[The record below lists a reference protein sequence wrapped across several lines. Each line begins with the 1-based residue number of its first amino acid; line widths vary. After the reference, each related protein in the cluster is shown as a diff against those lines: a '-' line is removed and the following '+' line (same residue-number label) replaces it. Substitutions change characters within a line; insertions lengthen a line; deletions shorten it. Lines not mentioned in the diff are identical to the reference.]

1 MIKRGSALIFS
12 KNGCMMKSKIKKHV
26 FGYDVFKENIAFS
39 KLDEGDVLL
48 NPHDEF
54 KRNHNW
60 SFLRMND
67 DYIEL
72 IDQSYARLGK
82 GLSGMFFFIPVF
94 LVYFI
99 GVVVFWRI
107 YGKFD
112 LNSISFFVMSLMLVV
127 AFPSFF
133 LLKPIY
139 LYDYK
144 KPICKPILFNRKT
157 GKVFFYLTDA
167 EYIERDWKDVVYV
180 MGSSFG
186 LSGIPLRELRAHIVD
201 DGILKHTFVIGFPM
215 IGIFRTQG
223 LWSFICHFMHKGP
236 EELYP
241 KPHPMYGT
249 IDPFTQLTFC
259 QQVIG
264 AKESYRDTWK
274 SFRIIYHDNWVPA
287 LFSYPFDVCNFIAR
301 RILLNIKP
309 LPIWHKE
316 VVLKNKMEQ
325 QRPEE
330 ISFKDNFE
338 FSMFEMKDK

>member
-1 MIKRGSALIFS
+1 M
-12 KNGCMMKSKIKKHV
+12 KNKIKKHV
-26 FGYDVFKENIAFS
+26 FGYDVFKENIPFS
-39 KLDEGDVLL
+39 KLDKGDVLL

-82 GLSGMFFFIPVF
+82 GVSILIMLFPVF
-94 LVYFI
+94 LISLHFIYFI
-99 GVVVFWRI
+99 FNIG
-107 YGKFD
+107 GDKN
-112 LNSISFFVMSLMLVV
+112 LGISFLIMFII
-127 AFPSFF
+127 F
-133 LLKPIY
+133 LIWLLPLISTLIPYFKH
-139 LYDYK
+139 DHK

-157 GKVFFYLTDA
+157 GKVFFYLTEA

-180 MGSSFG
+180 MGTSFG
-186 LSGIPLRELRAHIVD
+186 LSGFTLRELRAHIVE
-201 DGILKHTFVIGFPM
+201 DGLLKHTFVIGFPM
-215 IGIFRTQG
+215 IGWDNTQG

-236 EELYP
+236 AELYP
-241 KPHPMYGT
+241 KPNPMYGT

-287 LFSYPFDVCNFIAR
+287 LFSYPFDLGNFIAR

-309 LPIWHKE
+309 LPVWHKE
-316 VVLKNKMEQ
+316 VILKNKMEKE
-325 QRPEE
+325 RPEE

>member
-1 MIKRGSALIFS
+1 
-12 KNGCMMKSKIKKHV
+12 MKSKIKKHV
-26 FGYDVFKENIAFS
+26 FGYDVFKENIPFS
-39 KLDEGDVLL
+39 KLDKGDVLL

-82 GLSGMFFFIPVF
+82 GVSILIMLFPVF
-94 LVYFI
+94 LISLHFIYFI
-99 GVVVFWRI
+99 FNIG
-107 YGKFD
+107 GDKN
-112 LNSISFFVMSLMLVV
+112 LGISFLIMFII
-127 AFPSFF
+127 F
-133 LLKPIY
+133 LIWLLPLISTLIPYFKH
-139 LYDYK
+139 DHK

-157 GKVFFYLTDA
+157 GKVFFYLTEA

-180 MGSSFG
+180 MGTSFG
-186 LSGIPLRELRAHIVD
+186 LSGFTLRELRAHIVE
-201 DGILKHTFVIGFPM
+201 DGLLKHTFVIGFPM
-215 IGIFRTQG
+215 IGWDNTQG

-236 EELYP
+236 AELYP
-241 KPHPMYGT
+241 KPNPMYGT

-264 AKESYRDTWK
+264 SKESYRDTWK

-309 LPIWHKE
+309 LPVWHKE
-316 VVLKNKMEQ
+316 VILKNKMEQ

>member
-1 MIKRGSALIFS
+1 
-12 KNGCMMKSKIKKHV
+12 MMKSKIKKHV
-26 FGYDVFKENIAFS
+26 FGYDVFKENIPFS

-54 KRNHNW
+54 KCNHNW
-60 SFLRMND
+60 SFLSMND

-82 GLSGMFFFIPVF
+82 GVSILIMLFPVF
-94 LVYFI
+94 LISLHFIYFI
-99 GVVVFWRI
+99 FNIG
-107 YGKFD
+107 GDKN
-112 LNSISFFVMSLMLVV
+112 LGISFLIMFII
-127 AFPSFF
+127 F
-133 LLKPIY
+133 LIWLLPLISTLIPYFKH
-139 LYDYK
+139 DHK

-157 GKVFFYLTDA
+157 GKVFFYLNDA

-180 MGSSFG
+180 MGTSFG
-186 LSGIPLRELRAHIVD
+186 LSGIPLRELRAHIVE

-241 KPHPMYGT
+241 KPNPMYGT

-259 QQVIG
+259 QQIIG

-301 RILLNIKP
+301 RILLNIKS
-309 LPIWHKE
+309 LPVWHKE
-316 VVLKNKMEQ
+316 VISKNKMEQ

>member
-1 MIKRGSALIFS
+1 M
-12 KNGCMMKSKIKKHV
+12 KNKIKKHV
-26 FGYDVFKENIAFS
+26 FGYDVFKENIPFS
-39 KLDEGDVLL
+39 KLDKGDVLL

-60 SFLRMND
+60 SFLRLND

-82 GLSGMFFFIPVF
+82 GVSILIMLFPVF
-94 LVYFI
+94 LISLHFIYFI
-99 GVVVFWRI
+99 FNIG
-107 YGKFD
+107 GD
-112 LNSISFFVMSLMLVV
+112 ENLGISFLIIFII
-127 AFPSFF
+127 F
-133 LLKPIY
+133 LIWLLPLISTLIPYFKH
-139 LYDYK
+139 DHK

-180 MGSSFG
+180 MGTSFG
-186 LSGIPLRELRAHIVD
+186 LSGFTLRELRAHIVE
-201 DGILKHTFVIGFPM
+201 DGLLKHTFVIGFPM
-215 IGIFRTQG
+215 IGWDNTQG

-236 EELYP
+236 AELYP
-241 KPHPMYGT
+241 KPNPMYGT

-309 LPIWHKE
+309 LPVWHKE
-316 VVLKNKMEQ
+316 VILKNKMEQ

-338 FSMFEMKDK
+338 FSMFEMKDKG

>member
-1 MIKRGSALIFS
+1 
-12 KNGCMMKSKIKKHV
+12 MMKIKIKKHV
-26 FGYDVFKENIAFS
+26 FGYDVFKENIPFS
-39 KLDEGDVLL
+39 KLEENDVLL
-48 NPHDEF
+48 TPYDEF

-60 SFLRMND
+60 SFLSMND

-82 GLSGMFFFIPVF
+82 SLSMFVFISPLIILLFCILFFILFYPVNDKGWF
-94 LVYFI
+94 
-99 GVVVFWRI
+99 I
-107 YGKFD
+107 YGFILICNIFLICFILYSFLSPYFKFD
-112 LNSISFFVMSLMLVV
+112 H
-127 AFPSFF
+127 
-133 LLKPIY
+133 
-139 LYDYK
+139 K
-144 KPICKPILFNRKT
+144 KPLCKPILFNRKT
-157 GKVFFYLTDA
+157 GKVFFYLNDA

-180 MGSSFG
+180 MGNSFG
-186 LSGIPLRELRAHIVD
+186 LSGAPLRELRAHIVEE
-201 DGILKHTFVIGFPM
+201 GILKHTFVIGFPM

-241 KPHPMYGT
+241 KPNPMYGT

-264 AKESYRDTWK
+264 EKESYRDTWK

-309 LPIWHKE
+309 LPVWHKE
-316 VVLKNKMEQ
+316 VILKNKMEQ

>member
-1 MIKRGSALIFS
+1 
-12 KNGCMMKSKIKKHV
+12 MMKSKIKKHV
-26 FGYDVFKENIAFS
+26 FGYDVFKENIPFS

-48 NPHDEF
+48 TPRDEF

-60 SFLRMND
+60 SFLSMND

-72 IDQSYARLGK
+72 IDQNYARLGK
-82 GLSGMFFFIPVF
+82 SLSMFVFISPLIILLFCILFFILFYPVNDKGWF
-94 LVYFI
+94 
-99 GVVVFWRI
+99 I
-107 YGKFD
+107 YGFI
-112 LNSISFFVMSLMLVV
+112 LFSNIFLICFILYSFLSPYFKYDHN
-127 AFPSFF
+127 
-133 LLKPIY
+133 KP
-139 LYDYK
+139 L
-144 KPICKPILFNRKT
+144 CKPILFNRKT

-180 MGSSFG
+180 MGTSFG
-186 LSGIPLRELRAHIVD
+186 LSGFTLRELRAHIVE
-201 DGILKHTFVIGFPM
+201 DGLLKHTFVIGFPM
-215 IGIFRTQG
+215 IGWDNTQG

-236 EELYP
+236 AELYP
-241 KPHPMYGT
+241 KPNPMYGT

-259 QQVIG
+259 QQLIG

-309 LPIWHKE
+309 LPVWHKE
-316 VVLKNKMEQ
+316 VILKNKMEQ

>member
-1 MIKRGSALIFS
+1 
-12 KNGCMMKSKIKKHV
+12 MKSKIKKHV
-26 FGYDVFKENIAFS
+26 FGYDVFKENIPFS
-39 KLDEGDVLL
+39 KLDKGDVLL
-48 NPHDEF
+48 TPYDEF

-60 SFLRMND
+60 SFIRMND

-82 GLSGMFFFIPVF
+82 GISL
-94 LVYFI
+94 LVLCSPI
-99 GVVVFWRI
+99 
-107 YGKFD
+107 
-112 LNSISFFVMSLMLVV
+112 
-127 AFPSFF
+127 FF
-133 LLKPIY
+133 LIFYTIYLYFTLDGGSEESIYFSIFVVCMFLILASLPLIGFLKPFFK
-139 LYDYK
+139 YDYK

-180 MGSSFG
+180 MGNSFG
-186 LSGIPLRELRAHIVD
+186 LSGAPLRELRAHIVEE
-201 DGILKHTFVIGFPM
+201 GILKHTFVIGFPM
-215 IGIFRTQG
+215 MGIFRTQG

-236 EELYP
+236 AELYP
-241 KPHPMYGT
+241 QPNPMYGT

-309 LPIWHKE
+309 LPVWHKE
-316 VVLKNKMEQ
+316 VILKNKMEQ

-338 FSMFEMKDK
+338 FTMFEMKDK

>member
-1 MIKRGSALIFS
+1 
-12 KNGCMMKSKIKKHV
+12 MMKSKIKEHV
-26 FGYDVFKENIAFS
+26 FGYDVFKENIPFS

-48 NPHDEF
+48 SPYDEF

-72 IDQSYARLGK
+72 IDQTYARLGK
-82 GLSGMFFFIPVF
+82 GISLLVLSSPILLLIFYILYLYFTFNGGTNESISFSIFVVISGLTIFFIPVYAF
-94 LVYFI
+94 L
-99 GVVVFWRI
+99 
-107 YGKFD
+107 
-112 LNSISFFVMSLMLVV
+112 SPFF
-127 AFPSFF
+127 
-133 LLKPIY
+133 K
-139 LYDYK
+139 YDYK
-144 KPICKPILFNRKT
+144 KPLCKPVLFNRKT
-157 GKVFFYLTDA
+157 GKVFFYLNEA

-180 MGSSFG
+180 MGTSFG
-186 LSGIPLRELRAHIVD
+186 LSGFTLRELRAHIVE
-201 DGILKHTFVIGFPM
+201 DGLLKHTFVIGFPM
-215 IGIFRTQG
+215 IGWDNTQG

-236 EELYP
+236 AELYP
-241 KPHPMYGT
+241 KPNPMYGT

-287 LFSYPFDVCNFIAR
+287 LFSFPFDLGNFIAR

-309 LPIWHKE
+309 LPVWHKE
-316 VVLKNKMEQ
+316 VILKNKMEKE
-325 QRPEE
+325 RPEE

>member
-1 MIKRGSALIFS
+1 
-12 KNGCMMKSKIKKHV
+12 MKSKIKKHV
-26 FGYDVFKENIAFS
+26 FGYDVFKENIPFS

-60 SFLRMND
+60 SFLRMNE

-82 GLSGMFFFIPVF
+82 GVSILIMLFPVF
-94 LVYFI
+94 LISLHFIYFLFNI
-99 GVVVFWRI
+99 GGDKKIGFSFLIMFIVFLIWLQPI
-107 YGKFD
+107 
-112 LNSISFFVMSLMLVV
+112 ISTLIPYF
-127 AFPSFF
+127 
-133 LLKPIY
+133 K
-139 LYDYK
+139 YDHK

-180 MGSSFG
+180 MGTSFS
-186 LSGIPLRELRAHIVD
+186 LSGFTLRELRAHIVD
-201 DGILKHTFVIGFPM
+201 DGLLKHTFVIGFPM
-215 IGIFRTQG
+215 IGWDNTQG

-236 EELYP
+236 AELYP
-241 KPHPMYGT
+241 KPNPMYGT

-259 QQVIG
+259 QQLIG

-287 LFSYPFDVCNFIAR
+287 LFSFPFDLGNFIAR

-309 LPIWHKE
+309 LPVWHKE
-316 VVLKNKMEQ
+316 VILKNKMEQ

>member
-1 MIKRGSALIFS
+1 
-12 KNGCMMKSKIKKHV
+12 MKSKIKKHV
-26 FGYDVFKENIAFS
+26 FGYDVFKENIPFS

-48 NPHDEF
+48 TPYDEF

-60 SFLRMND
+60 SFIRMNE

-82 GLSGMFFFIPVF
+82 SLSMFVFISPLIILLFCILFFILFYPVNDKGWF
-94 LVYFI
+94 
-99 GVVVFWRI
+99 I
-107 YGKFD
+107 YGFI
-112 LNSISFFVMSLMLVV
+112 LFSNIFLICFILYSFLSPYFKYDHN
-127 AFPSFF
+127 
-133 LLKPIY
+133 KP
-139 LYDYK
+139 L
-144 KPICKPILFNRKT
+144 CKPILFNRKT

-180 MGSSFG
+180 MGTSFG
-186 LSGIPLRELRAHIVD
+186 LSGFTLRELRAHIVE
-201 DGILKHTFVIGFPM
+201 DGLLKHTFVIGFPM
-215 IGIFRTQG
+215 IGWDNTQG

-236 EELYP
+236 AELYP
-241 KPHPMYGT
+241 KPNPMYGT

-259 QQVIG
+259 QQLIG

-287 LFSYPFDVCNFIAR
+287 LFSFPFDVCNFIAR

-309 LPIWHKE
+309 LPVWHKE
-316 VVLKNKMEQ
+316 VILKNKMEQ

>member
-1 MIKRGSALIFS
+1 
-12 KNGCMMKSKIKKHV
+12 MKSKIKKHA
-26 FGYDVFKENIAFS
+26 FGYDVFKENIPFS
-39 KLDEGDVLL
+39 KLEENDVLL
-48 NPHDEF
+48 TPYDEF

-60 SFLRMND
+60 SFLSMND

-82 GLSGMFFFIPVF
+82 GISLLVLCFPVLLLIF
-94 LVYFI
+94 HILYLYFTLGGGPNESI
-99 GVVVFWRI
+99 YFSIFVV
-107 YGKFD
+107 
-112 LNSISFFVMSLMLVV
+112 ISALIT
-127 AFPSFF
+127 FF
-133 LLKPIY
+133 LPLYAFLNPFFK
-139 LYDYK
+139 YDYK

-180 MGSSFG
+180 MGNSFG
-186 LSGIPLRELRAHIVD
+186 LSGAPLRELKAHIVEN
-201 DGILKHTFVIGFPM
+201 GILKHTFVIGFPM

-236 EELYP
+236 AELYP
-241 KPHPMYGT
+241 KPNPMYGT
-249 IDPFTQLTFC
+249 IYPFTQLTFC

-287 LFSYPFDVCNFIAR
+287 LFSFPFDLGNFIAR

-316 VVLKNKMEQ
+316 VILKNKMEL

>member
-1 MIKRGSALIFS
+1 
-12 KNGCMMKSKIKKHV
+12 MMKSKIKKHV
-26 FGYDVFKENIAFS
+26 FGYDVFKENIPFS
-39 KLDEGDVLL
+39 KLDKGDVLL
-48 NPHDEF
+48 TPYDEF

-60 SFLRMND
+60 SFIRMND

-82 GLSGMFFFIPVF
+82 GISL
-94 LVYFI
+94 LVLCSPI
-99 GVVVFWRI
+99 
-107 YGKFD
+107 
-112 LNSISFFVMSLMLVV
+112 
-127 AFPSFF
+127 FF
-133 LLKPIY
+133 LIFYTIYLYFTLDGGSEESIYFSIFVVCMFLILASLPLIGFLKPFFK
-139 LYDYK
+139 YDYK

-180 MGSSFG
+180 MGNSFG
-186 LSGIPLRELRAHIVD
+186 LSGAPLRELRAHIVEE
-201 DGILKHTFVIGFPM
+201 GILKHTFVIGFPM
-215 IGIFRTQG
+215 MGIFRTQG

-236 EELYP
+236 AELYP
-241 KPHPMYGT
+241 QPNPMYGT

-309 LPIWHKE
+309 LPVWHKE
-316 VVLKNKMEQ
+316 VILKNKMEQ

-338 FSMFEMKDK
+338 FTMFEMKDK

>member
-1 MIKRGSALIFS
+1 
-12 KNGCMMKSKIKKHV
+12 MMKSKIKKHA
-26 FGYDVFKENIAFS
+26 FGYDVFKENIPFS
-39 KLDEGDVLL
+39 KLEENDVLL
-48 NPHDEF
+48 TPYDEF

-60 SFLRMND
+60 SFLSMND

-82 GLSGMFFFIPVF
+82 SLSMFVFISPLIILLFCILFFILFYPVNDKGWF
-94 LVYFI
+94 
-99 GVVVFWRI
+99 I
-107 YGKFD
+107 YGFILICNIFLICFILYSFLSPYFKFD
-112 LNSISFFVMSLMLVV
+112 H
-127 AFPSFF
+127 
-133 LLKPIY
+133 
-139 LYDYK
+139 K
-144 KPICKPILFNRKT
+144 KPLCKPILFNRKT

-180 MGSSFG
+180 MGNSFG
-186 LSGIPLRELRAHIVD
+186 LSGAPLRELRAHIVEE
-201 DGILKHTFVIGFPM
+201 GILKHTFVIGFPM

-241 KPHPMYGT
+241 KPNPMYGT

-264 AKESYRDTWK
+264 EKESYRDTWK

-309 LPIWHKE
+309 LPVWHKE
-316 VVLKNKMEQ
+316 VILKNKMEQ

>member
-1 MIKRGSALIFS
+1 
-12 KNGCMMKSKIKKHV
+12 MKSKIKKHV
-26 FGYDVFKENIAFS
+26 FGYDVFKENIPFS
-39 KLDEGDVLL
+39 KLDKGDVIL

-82 GLSGMFFFIPVF
+82 GVSILIMLFPVF
-94 LVYFI
+94 LISLHFIYFI
-99 GVVVFWRI
+99 FNIG
-107 YGKFD
+107 GDKN
-112 LNSISFFVMSLMLVV
+112 LGISFLIMFII
-127 AFPSFF
+127 F
-133 LLKPIY
+133 LIWLLPLISTLIPYFKH
-139 LYDYK
+139 DHK

-157 GKVFFYLTDA
+157 GKVFFYLTEA

-180 MGSSFG
+180 MGTSFG
-186 LSGIPLRELRAHIVD
+186 LSGFTLRELRAHIVE
-201 DGILKHTFVIGFPM
+201 DGLLKHTFVIGFPM
-215 IGIFRTQG
+215 IGWDNTQG

-236 EELYP
+236 AELYP
-241 KPHPMYGT
+241 KPNPMYGT

-264 AKESYRDTWK
+264 SKESYRDTWK

-309 LPIWHKE
+309 LPVWNKE
-316 VVLKNKMEQ
+316 VILKNKMEQ

>member
-1 MIKRGSALIFS
+1 
-12 KNGCMMKSKIKKHV
+12 MKSKIKKHA
-26 FGYDVFKENIAFS
+26 FGYDVFKENIPFS
-39 KLDEGDVLL
+39 KLEENDVLL
-48 NPHDEF
+48 TPYDEF

-60 SFLRMND
+60 SFLSMND

-82 GLSGMFFFIPVF
+82 GVSILIMLFPVF
-94 LVYFI
+94 LISLHFIYFI
-99 GVVVFWRI
+99 FNIG
-107 YGKFD
+107 GDKN
-112 LNSISFFVMSLMLVV
+112 LGISFLIMFII
-127 AFPSFF
+127 F
-133 LLKPIY
+133 LIWLLPLISTLIPYFKH
-139 LYDYK
+139 DHK

-180 MGSSFG
+180 MGTSFG
-186 LSGIPLRELRAHIVD
+186 LSGFTLRELRAHIVE
-201 DGILKHTFVIGFPM
+201 DGLLKHTFVIGFPM
-215 IGIFRTQG
+215 IGWDNTQG

-241 KPHPMYGT
+241 KPNPMYGT

-264 AKESYRDTWK
+264 AQESYRDTWR

-309 LPIWHKE
+309 LPVWHKE
-316 VVLKNKMEQ
+316 VIYKNKMEQ
-325 QRPEE
+325 QRSEE

>member
-1 MIKRGSALIFS
+1 
-12 KNGCMMKSKIKKHV
+12 MMKSKIKKHV
-26 FGYDVFKENIAFS
+26 FGYDVFKENIPFS

-82 GLSGMFFFIPVF
+82 GVSILIMLFPVF
-94 LVYFI
+94 LISLHFIYFLFNI
-99 GVVVFWRI
+99 GGDKNIGFSFLIMFIIFLIWLLPI
-107 YGKFD
+107 
-112 LNSISFFVMSLMLVV
+112 ISTLIPYF
-127 AFPSFF
+127 
-133 LLKPIY
+133 K
-139 LYDYK
+139 YDHK
-144 KPICKPILFNRKT
+144 KPVCKPILFNRKT

-180 MGSSFG
+180 MGTSFG
-186 LSGIPLRELRAHIVD
+186 LSGFTLRELRAHIVD
-201 DGILKHTFVIGFPM
+201 DGLLKHTFVIGFPM
-215 IGIFRTQG
+215 IGWDNTQG

-236 EELYP
+236 AELYP
-241 KPHPMYGT
+241 KPNPMYGT
-249 IDPFTQLTFC
+249 IDPLTQLTFC

-264 AKESYRDTWK
+264 AKQSYRDTWK

-309 LPIWHKE
+309 LPVWHKE
-316 VVLKNKMEQ
+316 VILKNKMEQ
-325 QRPEE
+325 QRQEE

>member
-1 MIKRGSALIFS
+1 
-12 KNGCMMKSKIKKHV
+12 MKSKIKKHV
-26 FGYDVFKENIAFS
+26 FGYDVFKENIPFS

-60 SFLRMND
+60 SFLRMNE

-82 GLSGMFFFIPVF
+82 GLGGMFFFIPVF

-241 KPHPMYGT
+241 KPNPMYGT

>member
-1 MIKRGSALIFS
+1 VCMFLILAS
-12 KNGCMMKSKIKKHV
+12 
-26 FGYDVFKENIAFS
+26 
-39 KLDEGDVLL
+39 L
-48 NPHDEF
+48 P
-54 KRNHNW
+54 
-60 SFLRMND
+60 
-67 DYIEL
+67 L
-72 IDQSYARLGK
+72 IG
-82 GLSGMFFFIPVF
+82 F
-94 LVYFI
+94 
-99 GVVVFWRI
+99 
-107 YGKFD
+107 
-112 LNSISFFVMSLMLVV
+112 
-127 AFPSFF
+127 
-133 LLKPIY
+133 LKPFFK
-139 LYDYK
+139 YDYK

-180 MGSSFG
+180 MGNSFG
-186 LSGIPLRELRAHIVD
+186 LSGAPLRELRAHIVEE
-201 DGILKHTFVIGFPM
+201 GILKHTFVIGFPM
-215 IGIFRTQG
+215 MGIFRTQG

-236 EELYP
+236 AELYP
-241 KPHPMYGT
+241 QPNPMYGT

-309 LPIWHKE
+309 LPVWHKE
-316 VVLKNKMEQ
+316 VIFKNKMEQ

>member
-1 MIKRGSALIFS
+1 
-12 KNGCMMKSKIKKHV
+12 MMKNKIKKHV

-48 NPHDEF
+48 TPYDEF

-82 GLSGMFFFIPVF
+82 GLSPFIFSFPLILIALYFLYLYFSLGGDSNDSIIITFIIVTSVIFIIWFCIFVFFRPF
-94 LVYFI
+94 Y
-99 GVVVFWRI
+99 
-107 YGKFD
+107 K
-112 LNSISFFVMSLMLVV
+112 
-127 AFPSFF
+127 
-133 LLKPIY
+133 
-139 LYDYK
+139 YDYK
-144 KPICKPILFNRKT
+144 KTLCKPILFNRKT

-180 MGSSFG
+180 MGTSFG
-186 LSGIPLRELRAHIVD
+186 LSGFTLRELRAHIVE

-215 IGIFRTQG
+215 IGWDNTQG

-236 EELYP
+236 AELYP
-241 KPHPMYGT
+241 KPNPMYGT

-259 QQVIG
+259 QQLIG

-287 LFSYPFDVCNFIAR
+287 LFSFPFDLGNFIAR

-309 LPIWHKE
+309 LPVWHKE
-316 VVLKNKMEQ
+316 VILKNKMEQ

>member
-1 MIKRGSALIFS
+1 
-12 KNGCMMKSKIKKHV
+12 MKSKIKKHV
-26 FGYDVFKENIAFS
+26 FGYDVFKENIPFS

-48 NPHDEF
+48 NPHDKF

-60 SFLRMND
+60 SFLRVND

-180 MGSSFG
+180 MGNSFG
-186 LSGIPLRELRAHIVD
+186 LSGAPLRELRAHIVE
-201 DGILKHTFVIGFPM
+201 DGLLKHTFVIGFPM
-215 IGIFRTQG
+215 MGIFRTQG

-241 KPHPMYGT
+241 KPNPMDGT

-287 LFSYPFDVCNFIAR
+287 LFSFPFDLGNFIAR

-309 LPIWHKE
+309 LPVWHKE
-316 VVLKNKMEQ
+316 VILKNKMEQ

>member
-1 MIKRGSALIFS
+1 
-12 KNGCMMKSKIKKHV
+12 MMKSKVKKHV
-26 FGYDVFKENIAFS
+26 FGYDVFKENIPFS

-48 NPHDEF
+48 TPYDEF
-54 KRNHNW
+54 KHNHNW
-60 SFLRMND
+60 SFLSMND
-67 DYIEL
+67 EYIEL

-82 GLSGMFFFIPVF
+82 GVSILIMLFPVF
-94 LVYFI
+94 LISLHFIYFLFNIDGDKNI
-99 GVVVFWRI
+99 GFSFLIIFIIFLIWLLPI
-107 YGKFD
+107 
-112 LNSISFFVMSLMLVV
+112 ISTLIPYF
-127 AFPSFF
+127 
-133 LLKPIY
+133 K
-139 LYDYK
+139 YDHK

-167 EYIERDWKDVVYV
+167 EYIERDWTDVVYV
-180 MGSSFG
+180 MGTSFG
-186 LSGIPLRELRAHIVD
+186 LSGFTLRELRAHIVD
-201 DGILKHTFVIGFPM
+201 DGLLKHTFVIGFPM
-215 IGIFRTQG
+215 IGWDNTQG

-236 EELYP
+236 AELYP
-241 KPHPMYGT
+241 KPNPMYET

-259 QQVIG
+259 QQLIG

-309 LPIWHKE
+309 LPVWHKE
-316 VVLKNKMEQ
+316 VILKNKMEQ

-338 FSMFEMKDK
+338 FTMFEMKDK

>member
-1 MIKRGSALIFS
+1 
-12 KNGCMMKSKIKKHV
+12 MKIKIKKHV
-26 FGYDVFKENIAFS
+26 FGYDVFKENIPFS
-39 KLDEGDVLL
+39 KLEENDVLL
-48 NPHDEF
+48 TPYDEF

-60 SFLRMND
+60 SFLSMND

-82 GLSGMFFFIPVF
+82 SLSMFVFISPLIILLFCILFFILFYPVNDKGWF
-94 LVYFI
+94 
-99 GVVVFWRI
+99 I
-107 YGKFD
+107 YGFILICNIFLICFILYSFLSPYFKFD
-112 LNSISFFVMSLMLVV
+112 H
-127 AFPSFF
+127 
-133 LLKPIY
+133 
-139 LYDYK
+139 K
-144 KPICKPILFNRKT
+144 KPLCKPILFNRKT
-157 GKVFFYLTDA
+157 GKVFFYLNDA

-180 MGSSFG
+180 MGNSFG
-186 LSGIPLRELRAHIVD
+186 LSGAPLRELRAHIVEE
-201 DGILKHTFVIGFPM
+201 GILKHTFVIGFPM

-241 KPHPMYGT
+241 KPNPMYGT

-264 AKESYRDTWK
+264 EKESYRDTWK

-309 LPIWHKE
+309 LPVWHKE
-316 VVLKNKMEQ
+316 VILKNKMEQ

>member
-1 MIKRGSALIFS
+1 M
-12 KNGCMMKSKIKKHV
+12 KNKIKKHV
-26 FGYDVFKENIAFS
+26 FGYDVFKENIPFS
-39 KLDEGDVLL
+39 KLDKGDVLL

-82 GLSGMFFFIPVF
+82 GVSILIMLFPVF
-94 LVYFI
+94 LISLHFIYFI
-99 GVVVFWRI
+99 FNIG
-107 YGKFD
+107 GDKN
-112 LNSISFFVMSLMLVV
+112 LGISFLIMFII
-127 AFPSFF
+127 F
-133 LLKPIY
+133 LIWLLPLISTLIPYFKH
-139 LYDYK
+139 DHK

-157 GKVFFYLTDA
+157 GKVFFYLTEA

-180 MGSSFG
+180 MGTSFG
-186 LSGIPLRELRAHIVD
+186 LSGFTLRELRAHIVE
-201 DGILKHTFVIGFPM
+201 DGLLKHTFVIGFPM
-215 IGIFRTQG
+215 IGWDNTQG

-236 EELYP
+236 AELYP
-241 KPHPMYGT
+241 KPNPMYGT

-264 AKESYRDTWK
+264 SKESYRDTWK

-309 LPIWHKE
+309 LPVWHKE
-316 VVLKNKMEQ
+316 VILKNKMEQ

>member
-1 MIKRGSALIFS
+1 
-12 KNGCMMKSKIKKHV
+12 MKSKIKEHV
-26 FGYDVFKENIAFS
+26 FGYDIFKENIPFS
-39 KLDEGDVLL
+39 KLDENDILL

-54 KRNHNW
+54 KLNHNW
-60 SFLRMND
+60 SFLSMND

-82 GLSGMFFFIPVF
+82 SLSMFIFILPLVIFLFCTLFFILFYPVNDKGWF
-94 LVYFI
+94 
-99 GVVVFWRI
+99 I
-107 YGKFD
+107 YGFI
-112 LNSISFFVMSLMLVV
+112 LFSNI
-127 AFPSFF
+127 F
-133 LLKPIY
+133 LICFI
-139 LYDYK
+139 LYVFSSPYFKYDHK
-144 KPICKPILFNRKT
+144 KPLCRPILFNRKT
-157 GKVFFYLTDA
+157 GKVFFYLNDT
-167 EYIERDWKDVVYV
+167 EYIERDWKDVIYV
-180 MGSSFG
+180 MGNSFG
-186 LSGIPLRELRAHIVD
+186 LSGAPLRELRAHIVE
-201 DGILKHTFVIGFPM
+201 DGLLKHTFVIGFPM
-215 IGIFRTQG
+215 MGIFRTQG

-274 SFRIIYHDNWVPA
+274 SFRIIYHYNWVPA
-287 LFSYPFDVCNFIAR
+287 LFSYPFDLFNFIAR

-309 LPIWHKE
+309 LPVWHKE
-316 VVLKNKMEQ
+316 VILKNKMEQ

>member
-1 MIKRGSALIFS
+1 
-12 KNGCMMKSKIKKHV
+12 MMKSKIKKHV
-26 FGYDVFKENIAFS
+26 FGYDVFKENIPFS

-48 NPHDEF
+48 SPYDEF

-60 SFLRMND
+60 SFLSMND

-82 GLSGMFFFIPVF
+82 GVSILIMLFPVF
-94 LVYFI
+94 LISLHFIYFI
-99 GVVVFWRI
+99 FNIG
-107 YGKFD
+107 GDKN
-112 LNSISFFVMSLMLVV
+112 LGISFLIMFII
-127 AFPSFF
+127 F
-133 LLKPIY
+133 LIWLLPLISTLIPYFKH
-139 LYDYK
+139 DHK

-180 MGSSFG
+180 MGTSFG
-186 LSGIPLRELRAHIVD
+186 LSGFTLRELRAHIVE
-201 DGILKHTFVIGFPM
+201 DGLLKHTFVIGFPM
-215 IGIFRTQG
+215 IGWDNTQG

-241 KPHPMYGT
+241 KPNPMYGT

-259 QQVIG
+259 QQVVG

-309 LPIWHKE
+309 LPVWHKE
-316 VVLKNKMEQ
+316 VILKNKMEQ

>member
-1 MIKRGSALIFS
+1 
-12 KNGCMMKSKIKKHV
+12 MMKNKIKKHV
-26 FGYDVFKENIAFS
+26 FGYDVFKENIPFS
-39 KLDEGDVLL
+39 KLDKGDVLL

-60 SFLRMND
+60 SFLRLND

-82 GLSGMFFFIPVF
+82 GVSILIMLFPVF
-94 LVYFI
+94 LISLHFIYFI
-99 GVVVFWRI
+99 FNIG
-107 YGKFD
+107 GD
-112 LNSISFFVMSLMLVV
+112 ENLGISFLIIFII
-127 AFPSFF
+127 F
-133 LLKPIY
+133 LIWLLPLISTLIPYFKH
-139 LYDYK
+139 DHK

-180 MGSSFG
+180 MGTSFG
-186 LSGIPLRELRAHIVD
+186 LSGFTLRELRAHIVE
-201 DGILKHTFVIGFPM
+201 DGLLKHTFVIGFPM
-215 IGIFRTQG
+215 IGWDNTQG

-236 EELYP
+236 AELYP
-241 KPHPMYGT
+241 KPNPMYGT

-309 LPIWHKE
+309 LPVWHKE
-316 VVLKNKMEQ
+316 VILKNKMEQ

-338 FSMFEMKDK
+338 FSMFEMKDKG

>member
-1 MIKRGSALIFS
+1 
-12 KNGCMMKSKIKKHV
+12 MMKSKIKKHA
-26 FGYDVFKENIAFS
+26 FGYDVFKENIPFS
-39 KLDEGDVLL
+39 KLEENDVLL
-48 NPHDEF
+48 TPYDEF

-60 SFLRMND
+60 SFLSMND

-82 GLSGMFFFIPVF
+82 GVSILIMLFPVF
-94 LVYFI
+94 LISLHFIYFI
-99 GVVVFWRI
+99 FNIG
-107 YGKFD
+107 GDKN
-112 LNSISFFVMSLMLVV
+112 LGISFLIMFII
-127 AFPSFF
+127 F
-133 LLKPIY
+133 LIWLLPLISTLIPYFKH
-139 LYDYK
+139 DHK

-180 MGSSFG
+180 MGTSFG
-186 LSGIPLRELRAHIVD
+186 LSGFTLRELRAHIVE
-201 DGILKHTFVIGFPM
+201 DGLLKHTFVIGFPM
-215 IGIFRTQG
+215 IGWDNTQG

-241 KPHPMYGT
+241 KPNPMYGT

-264 AKESYRDTWK
+264 AQESYRDTWR

-309 LPIWHKE
+309 LPVWHKE
-316 VVLKNKMEQ
+316 VIYKNKMEQ
-325 QRPEE
+325 QRSEE